1 MATSGSAMGSDE
13 RSVLSGLDWAVIVVH
28 MVLTVGV
35 GAAISYF
42 SPTDTQSGEHTHTS
56 CTLDHLTSPTDT
68 QSGEYIH
75 TSCTLT

>member
-1 MATSGSAMGSDE
+1 MVNGGKMATSGSVMGSDE

-42 SPTDTQSGEHTHTS
+42 SPTDSQSGECTHHT
-56 CTLDHLTSPTDT
+56 CI
-68 QSGEYIH
+68 IH
-75 TSCTLT
+75 T